1 MEKLKTINEITPP
14 ISIPNK
20 FRAVSALFTMAK
32 SILDLSSGN
41 DSLSS
46 ILRNII
52 PITRNKIEITLGRKA
67 MLPGIFLR
75 YLK

>member
-1 MEKLKTINEITPP
+1 M
-14 ISIPNK
+14 
-20 FRAVSALFTMAK
+20 
-32 SILDLSSGN
+32 
-41 DSLSS
+41 
-46 ILRNII
+46 LRNII